1 MIIERT
7 PNEIIIRLPLNTK
20 IDDLQAIVNYA
31 RYCELTSLFSFK
43 QEEVDDIAKKLIVIG
58 GLKTVIVLLNE
69 NSY

>member
-31 RYCELTSLFSFK
+31 RYCELTNLFSFK
-43 QEEVDDIAKKLIVIG
+43 QEEVDDIAQEI
-58 GLKTVIVLLNE
+58 NSNWWAE
-69 NSY
+69 NRNRFIK

>member
-1 MIIERT
+1 MLIERT

-43 QEEVDDIAKKLIVIG
+43 QEEVDDIAQEI
-58 GLKTVIVLLNE
+58 NSNWWAE
-69 NSY
+69 NRNRFIK

>member
-43 QEEVDDIAKKLIVIG
+43 QEEVDDIAQEI
-58 GLKTVIVLLNE
+58 NSNWWAE
-69 NSY
+69 NRNRFIK

>member
-43 QEEVDDIAKKLIVIG
+43 QEEVDDIAQEI
-58 GLKTVIVLLNE
+58 NRNWWAE
-69 NSY
+69 NRNRFIK